1 MTILRKSAL
10 GLVVTLFFT
19 TALLFGL
26 GWGLLQ
32 VVGQP
37 QPIKDA
43 LARSGIY
50 QSIIDEQLQ
59 QVNQRSAELPLD
71 RPEVQDLIK
80 TAAPPEL
87 LQTKAENA
95 VDSIYA
101 WIHGDAPDLKF
112 ELEVSDIRANLAD
125 GVEQYVATRAA
136 SLPICPPG
144 TGAEIASDP
153 YNAACRPEVVTASQV
168 AAQAKAEFLAS
179 DALRDS
185 TINAS
190 TIQTESGKTLA
201 QEIENAPSIYERIAQ
216 AVFGSGVLALLL
228 VGGVVLLSATWRVG
242 VKRVAII
249 AIVLGSLT
257 IIASLVAGAG
267 VQYALGLVEEPTG
280 KSGIT
285 FVEILAG
292 DLRAWWLW
300 YGAALIGAGIAALV
314 ALRFIKP
321 RPTGSTEL
329 DPRSQTGVE
338 EQDATPTQA
347 HTSERGTEEDSGQHK
362 PPQRLVQ

>member
-1 MTILRKSAL
+1 M
-10 GLVVTLFFT
+10 TLFFT
-19 TALLFGL
+19 SAFLFGL

-32 VVGQP
+32 VIGQP
-37 QPIKDA
+37 QPVKDA
-43 LARSGIY
+43 LAQSGIY
-50 QSIIDEQLQ
+50 QSIIDEELKNAKAEQG
-59 QVNQRSAELPLD
+59 SGELPLD
-71 RPEVQDLIK
+71 RPEVQSIIK

-112 ELEVSDIRANLAD
+112 ELEVSDIRTNLAD
-125 GVEQYVATRAA
+125 GIEQYVAARAA

-144 TGAEIASDP
+144 TGAEIATDP
-153 YNAACRPEVVTASQV
+153 YNAACRPEIVTAAQV
-168 AAQAKAEFLAS
+168 GAQAKEEFLTS
-179 DALRDS
+179 GALRDS
-185 TINAS
+185 TINAN

-201 QEIENAPSIYERIAQ
+201 QEIEGAPSIYERITQ
-216 AVFGSGVLALLL
+216 TVLGSGALALLL
-228 VGGVVLLSATWRVG
+228 GAGVVLLSATWRAG

-257 IIASLVAGAG
+257 IIASLIAGAG
-267 VQYALGLVEEPTG
+267 VQYILGLVEEPTG

-285 FVEILAG
+285 FVETLTG

-300 YGAALIGAGIAALV
+300 YGAILIGVGVAALI

-321 RPTGSTEL
+321 GPEDSAKPDTRP
-329 DPRSQTGVE
+329 QTNAE
-338 EQDATPTQA
+338 EQDATLTQA
-347 HTSERGTEEDSGQHK
+347 RTSERDTKEDSDHHK